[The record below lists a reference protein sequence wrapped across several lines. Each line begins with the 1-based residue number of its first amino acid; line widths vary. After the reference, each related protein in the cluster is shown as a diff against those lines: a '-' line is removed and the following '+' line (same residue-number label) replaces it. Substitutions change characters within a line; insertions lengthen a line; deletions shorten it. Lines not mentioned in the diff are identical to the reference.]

1 MKKYELLKDDT
12 IEVAGKT
19 LFRIKALISFKDIRK
34 GEIGGYVEA
43 ERNLSQS
50 DNAWVTGNAW
60 VCDDACVTGNAR
72 VSDNAW
78 VTGNAWV
85 CDDACV
91 TGNAR
96 VSDNACVTGNAWV
109 CDDACVTGNAR
120 VSGNAWVC
128 DDACVTGNARVS
140 GNAWVTGN
148 ARVSDNAWVET
159 SNDYIVFKN
168 NWSSFR
174 WFTYTKSNKMWR
186 VGCFYGTGDELIKEA
201 YADSEES
208 GRKYELYVN
217 LVKEL
222 YRDE

>member
-50 DNAWVTGNAW
+50 GNAWVTGNAW
-60 VCDDACVTGNAR
+60 VCDDA
-72 VSDNAW
+72 W
-78 VTGNAWV
+78 
-85 CDDACV
+85 
-91 TGNAR
+91 
-96 VSDNACVTGNAWV
+96 
-109 CDDACVTGNAR
+109 
-120 VSGNAWVC
+120 VSG
-128 DDACVTGNARVS
+128 
-140 GNAWVTGN
+140 
-148 ARVSDNAWVET
+148 NAWVET

>member
-60 VCDDACVTGNAR
+60 VCDDACV
-72 VSDNAW
+72 
-78 VTGNAWV
+78 
-85 CDDACV
+85 
-91 TGNAR
+91 
-96 VSDNACVTGNAWV
+96 
-109 CDDACVTGNAR
+109 
-120 VSGNAWVC
+120 SG
-128 DDACVTGNARVS
+128 
-140 GNAWVTGN
+140 
-148 ARVSDNAWVET
+148 NAWVET

>member
-60 VCDDACVTGNAR
+60 VCDDAC
-72 VSDNAW
+72 
-78 VTGNAWV
+78 
-85 CDDACV
+85 
-91 TGNAR
+91 
-96 VSDNACVTGNAWV
+96 
-109 CDDACVTGNAR
+109 
-120 VSGNAWVC
+120 
-128 DDACVTGNARVS
+128 
-140 GNAWVTGN
+140 
-148 ARVSDNAWVET
+148 VSDNAWVET

>member
-60 VCDDACVTGNAR
+60 VCDDACVTGNAH
-72 VSDNAW
+72 VS
-78 VTGNAWV
+78 GN
-85 CDDACV
+85 ACV

-96 VSDNACVTGNAWV
+96 VSDNAW
-109 CDDACVTGNAR
+109 
-120 VSGNAWVC
+120 VSG
-128 DDACVTGNARVS
+128 
-140 GNAWVTGN
+140 
-148 ARVSDNAWVET
+148 NAWVET

>member
-60 VCDDACVTGNAR
+60 VCDD
-72 VSDNAW
+72 
-78 VTGNAWV
+78 
-85 CDDACV
+85 
-91 TGNAR
+91 
-96 VSDNACVTGNAWV
+96 
-109 CDDACVTGNAR
+109 
-120 VSGNAWVC
+120 
-128 DDACVTGNARVS
+128 
-140 GNAWVTGN
+140 
-148 ARVSDNAWVET
+148 AWVET

>member
-72 VSDNAW
+72 VS
-78 VTGNAWV
+78 GNA
-85 CDDACV
+85 C
-91 TGNAR
+91 
-96 VSDNACVTGNAWV
+96 
-109 CDDACVTGNAR
+109 
-120 VSGNAWVC
+120 
-128 DDACVTGNARVS
+128 
-140 GNAWVTGN
+140 VTGN

>member
-50 DNAWVTGNAW
+50 GNAR
-60 VCDDACVTGNAR
+60 VTGNAR

-78 VTGNAWV
+78 V
-85 CDDACV
+85 CDDA
-91 TGNAR
+91 
-96 VSDNACVTGNAWV
+96 W
-109 CDDACVTGNAR
+109 
-120 VSGNAWVC
+120 VSG
-128 DDACVTGNARVS
+128 
-140 GNAWVTGN
+140 
-148 ARVSDNAWVET
+148 NAWVET

>member
-50 DNAWVTGNAW
+50 DNAWVTGNA
-60 VCDDACVTGNAR
+60 CVT
-72 VSDNAW
+72 D
-78 VTGNAWV
+78 
-85 CDDACV
+85 
-91 TGNAR
+91 
-96 VSDNACVTGNAWV
+96 
-109 CDDACVTGNAR
+109 
-120 VSGNAWVC
+120 
-128 DDACVTGNARVS
+128 
-140 GNAWVTGN
+140 NAWVTGN
-148 ARVSDNAWVET
+148 ARVTGNAWVET

>member
-50 DNAWVTGNAW
+50 GNAW
-60 VCDDACVTGNAR
+60 VSGNACVTGNAR

-78 VTGNAWV
+78 VSGN
-85 CDDACV
+85 ACV
-91 TGNAR
+91 TGNAW
-96 VSDNACVTGNAWV
+96 VSGNACVTGNAWV
-109 CDDACVTGNAR
+109 CDDAW
-120 VSGNAWVC
+120 VSG
-128 DDACVTGNARVS
+128 
-140 GNAWVTGN
+140 
-148 ARVSDNAWVET
+148 NAWVET

>member
-50 DNAWVTGNAW
+50 
-60 VCDDACVTGNAR
+60 
-72 VSDNAW
+72 
-78 VTGNAWV
+78 
-85 CDDACV
+85 
-91 TGNAR
+91 
-96 VSDNACVTGNAWV
+96 
-109 CDDACVTGNAR
+109 
-120 VSGNAWVC
+120 
-128 DDACVTGNARVS
+128 

-148 ARVSDNAWVET
+148 ARVSGNAWVET

>member
-50 DNAWVTGNAW
+50 DNACVTDNAW
-60 VCDDACVTGNAR
+60 VCDDAC

-91 TGNAR
+91 
-96 VSDNACVTGNAWV
+96 
-109 CDDACVTGNAR
+109 CDDAR
-120 VSGNAWVC
+120 VSG
-128 DDACVTGNARVS
+128 
-140 GNAWVTGN
+140 
-148 ARVSDNAWVET
+148 NAWVET

>member
-50 DNAWVTGNAW
+50 GNAWVTGNAW
-60 VCDDACVTGNAR
+60 VCDDAWVSGNARVTGNAR

-78 VTGNAWV
+78 V
-85 CDDACV
+85 
-91 TGNAR
+91 
-96 VSDNACVTGNAWV
+96 
-109 CDDACVTGNAR
+109 
-120 VSGNAWVC
+120 SG
-128 DDACVTGNARVS
+128 
-140 GNAWVTGN
+140 
-148 ARVSDNAWVET
+148 NAWVET

>member
-60 VCDDACVTGNAR
+60 VCDDACV
-72 VSDNAW
+72 SD
-78 VTGNAWV
+78 
-85 CDDACV
+85 
-91 TGNAR
+91 
-96 VSDNACVTGNAWV
+96 
-109 CDDACVTGNAR
+109 NAR
-120 VSGNAWVC
+120 VSG
-128 DDACVTGNARVS
+128 
-140 GNAWVTGN
+140 
-148 ARVSDNAWVET
+148 NAWVET

-186 VGCFYGTGDELIKEA
+186 VGCFYGTGDELIKKA

>member
-50 DNAWVTGNAW
+50 DNAWVTG
-60 VCDDACVTGNAR
+60 
-72 VSDNAW
+72 
-78 VTGNAWV
+78 
-85 CDDACV
+85 
-91 TGNAR
+91 
-96 VSDNACVTGNAWV
+96 
-109 CDDACVTGNAR
+109 
-120 VSGNAWVC
+120 
-128 DDACVTGNARVS
+128 
-140 GNAWVTGN
+140 
-148 ARVSDNAWVET
+148 NAWVET

>member
-50 DNAWVTGNAW
+50 G
-60 VCDDACVTGNAR
+60 
-72 VSDNAW
+72 
-78 VTGNAWV
+78 
-85 CDDACV
+85 
-91 TGNAR
+91 
-96 VSDNACVTGNAWV
+96 NACVTGNAWV
-109 CDDACVTGNAR
+109 CDDAW
-120 VSGNAWVC
+120 VSG
-128 DDACVTGNARVS
+128 
-140 GNAWVTGN
+140 
-148 ARVSDNAWVET
+148 NAWVET

>member
-50 DNAWVTGNAW
+50 DNA
-60 VCDDACVTGNAR
+60 CVTGNAR
-72 VSDNAW
+72 VSGNACVSDNAW

-85 CDDACV
+85 CDDAC
-91 TGNAR
+91 
-96 VSDNACVTGNAWV
+96 
-109 CDDACVTGNAR
+109 
-120 VSGNAWVC
+120 
-128 DDACVTGNARVS
+128 
-140 GNAWVTGN
+140 
-148 ARVSDNAWVET
+148 VSDNAWVET

>member
-50 DNAWVTGNAW
+50 GNAW
-60 VCDDACVTGNAR
+60 

-78 VTGNAWV
+78 VSG
-85 CDDACV
+85 
-91 TGNAR
+91 
-96 VSDNACVTGNAWV
+96 NACVTGNAWV
-109 CDDACVTGNAR
+109 CDDA
-120 VSGNAWVC
+120 W
-128 DDACVTGNARVS
+128 VS

-148 ARVSDNAWVET
+148 AWVSGNARVTGNARVSDNAWVSGNACVTGNAWVCDDAWVSGNAWVET

>member
-50 DNAWVTGNAW
+50 GNAWVTGNAW
-60 VCDDACVTGNAR
+60 VCDDAWVSGNARVTGNAR

-78 VTGNAWV
+78 VSG
-85 CDDACV
+85 
-91 TGNAR
+91 
-96 VSDNACVTGNAWV
+96 NACVTGNAWV
-109 CDDACVTGNAR
+109 CDDA
-120 VSGNAWVC
+120 W
-128 DDACVTGNARVS
+128 VS

-148 ARVSDNAWVET
+148 ACVTGNAWVCDDAWVSGNAWVET

>member
-12 IEVAGKT
+12 IEFLGKA

-50 DNAWVTGNAW
+50 GNAWVTGNAR
-60 VCDDACVTGNAR
+60 VT
-72 VSDNAW
+72 DNAW
-78 VTGNAWV
+78 
-85 CDDACV
+85 
-91 TGNAR
+91 
-96 VSDNACVTGNAWV
+96 
-109 CDDACVTGNAR
+109 
-120 VSGNAWVC
+120 
-128 DDACVTGNARVS
+128 VTGNARVS

-148 ARVSDNAWVET
+148 ARVTDNAWVTDNAHVTDNAWVTDNAHVTGNARVSGNAWVET

-186 VGCFYGTGDELIKEA
+186 VGCFYGTGQELVEKA
-201 YADSEES
+201 YKDSDES

>member
-96 VSDNACVTGNAWV
+96 VSGNAC
-109 CDDACVTGNAR
+109 
-120 VSGNAWVC
+120 
-128 DDACVTGNARVS
+128 
-140 GNAWVTGN
+140 VTGN

>member
-50 DNAWVTGNAW
+50 GNAW
-60 VCDDACVTGNAR
+60 VSGNAR

-78 VTGNAWV
+78 VSG
-85 CDDACV
+85 
-91 TGNAR
+91 
-96 VSDNACVTGNAWV
+96 NACVTG
-109 CDDACVTGNAR
+109 
-120 VSGNAWVC
+120 
-128 DDACVTGNARVS
+128 
-140 GNAWVTGN
+140 
-148 ARVSDNAWVET
+148 NAWVET

>member
-60 VCDDACVTGNAR
+60 VCDDACVSDNAWVTGNAWVSGNACVTDNAC

-85 CDDACV
+85 S
-91 TGNAR
+91 G
-96 VSDNACVTGNAWV
+96 NACVTDNAW
-109 CDDACVTGNAR
+109 VTGNAR
-120 VSGNAWVC
+120 VSGNA
-128 DDACVTGNARVS
+128 CVTGNAWVS
-140 GNAWVTGN
+140 GNACVT
-148 ARVSDNAWVET
+148 DNAWVET

>member
-50 DNAWVTGNAW
+50 GNAWVTGNAW
-60 VCDDACVTGNAR
+60 VCDDAWVSGNARVTGNAR

-78 VTGNAWV
+78 VSG
-85 CDDACV
+85 
-91 TGNAR
+91 
-96 VSDNACVTGNAWV
+96 NACVTGNAWV
-109 CDDACVTGNAR
+109 CDDA
-120 VSGNAWVC
+120 W
-128 DDACVTGNARVS
+128 VS

-148 ARVSDNAWVET
+148 AWVSGNAWVET

>member
-60 VCDDACVTGNAR
+60 VCDDACV
-72 VSDNAW
+72 SDNAW
-78 VTGNAWV
+78 VTG
-85 CDDACV
+85 
-91 TGNAR
+91 
-96 VSDNACVTGNAWV
+96 
-109 CDDACVTGNAR
+109 
-120 VSGNAWVC
+120 
-128 DDACVTGNARVS
+128 
-140 GNAWVTGN
+140 
-148 ARVSDNAWVET
+148 NAWVET

>member
-50 DNAWVTGNAW
+50 DNAWV
-60 VCDDACVTGNAR
+60 
-72 VSDNAW
+72 
-78 VTGNAWV
+78 
-85 CDDACV
+85 
-91 TGNAR
+91 
-96 VSDNACVTGNAWV
+96 
-109 CDDACVTGNAR
+109 
-120 VSGNAWVC
+120 SG
-128 DDACVTGNARVS
+128 
-140 GNAWVTGN
+140 
-148 ARVSDNAWVET
+148 NAWVET

>member
-60 VCDDACVTGNAR
+60 VCDDACV
-72 VSDNAW
+72 SDNAW

-85 CDDACV
+85 
-91 TGNAR
+91 
-96 VSDNACVTGNAWV
+96 
-109 CDDACVTGNAR
+109 
-120 VSGNAWVC
+120 SG
-128 DDACVTGNARVS
+128 
-140 GNAWVTGN
+140 
-148 ARVSDNAWVET
+148 NAWVET

>member
-60 VCDDACVTGNAR
+60 VCDDAC
-72 VSDNAW
+72 
-78 VTGNAWV
+78 
-85 CDDACV
+85 
-91 TGNAR
+91 
-96 VSDNACVTGNAWV
+96 
-109 CDDACVTGNAR
+109 
-120 VSGNAWVC
+120 
-128 DDACVTGNARVS
+128 
-140 GNAWVTGN
+140 VTGN

>member
-50 DNAWVTGNAW
+50 DNAWVTGNAC
-60 VCDDACVTGNAR
+60 VCDDACVT
-72 VSDNAW
+72 
-78 VTGNAWV
+78 
-85 CDDACV
+85 
-91 TGNAR
+91 
-96 VSDNACVTGNAWV
+96 
-109 CDDACVTGNAR
+109 
-120 VSGNAWVC
+120 
-128 DDACVTGNARVS
+128 

-148 ARVSDNAWVET
+148 ARVSGNAWVET

>member
-50 DNAWVTGNAW
+50 DNAWVTGNA
-60 VCDDACVTGNAR
+60 
-72 VSDNAW
+72 
-78 VTGNAWV
+78 
-85 CDDACV
+85 
-91 TGNAR
+91 
-96 VSDNACVTGNAWV
+96 
-109 CDDACVTGNAR
+109 R
-120 VSGNAWVC
+120 VSG
-128 DDACVTGNARVS
+128 
-140 GNAWVTGN
+140 
-148 ARVSDNAWVET
+148 NAWVET